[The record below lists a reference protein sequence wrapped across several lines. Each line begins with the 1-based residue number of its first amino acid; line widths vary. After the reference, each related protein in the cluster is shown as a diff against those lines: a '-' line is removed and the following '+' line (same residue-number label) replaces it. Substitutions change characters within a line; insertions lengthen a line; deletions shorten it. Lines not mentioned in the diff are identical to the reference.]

1 MRLRRPKGLL
11 GESVAKEELNAF
23 LGSNTVYEGKLVF
36 EGSVH
41 IDGKF
46 TGEISSEG
54 SLVVGKGA
62 VVDGTFHVG
71 ELLLSGQLTGEVVAK
86 RRVVV
91 HSSGV
96 LEGRLRTPGLLTE
109 EGGII
114 EGQIT
119 MRGPAQRPEQT
130 EK

>member
-1 MRLRRPKGLL
+1 MILRRPKGPL
-11 GESVAKEELNAF
+11 GDSVAKEELNAF

-46 TGEISSEG
+46 TGEITSEG
-54 SLVVGKGA
+54 TLVIGKGA
-62 VVDGTFHVG
+62 EVDGTFNVG
-71 ELLLSGQLTGEVVAK
+71 ELMLS
-86 RRVVV
+86 
-91 HSSGV
+91 
-96 LEGRLRTPGLLTE
+96 GRLRTPSLLTE

-119 MRGPAQRPEQT
+119 MRASAPRQEQPNS
-130 EK
+130 

>member
-54 SLVVGKGA
+54 TLVVGKGA

-71 ELLLSGQLTGEVVAK
+71 ELLLSGQLTGEVVSK